1 MHPVKTVKG
10 ERWGE
15 GGHTEPDKKFFQK
28 YPLKGIPELLPIF
41 ISVLVAF
48 VFVSVHA
55 NASANEM

>member
-1 MHPVKTVKG
+1 MG
-10 ERWGE
+10 Q
-15 GGHTEPDKKFFQK
+15 DKKFFQK
-28 YPLKGIPELLPIF
+28 SPLKGIPELLPIF